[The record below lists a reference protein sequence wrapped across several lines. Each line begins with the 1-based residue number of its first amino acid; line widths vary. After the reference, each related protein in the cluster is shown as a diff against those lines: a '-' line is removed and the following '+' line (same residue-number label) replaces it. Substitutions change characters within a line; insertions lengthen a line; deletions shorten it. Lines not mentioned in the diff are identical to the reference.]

1 MDIAKDY
8 KPDTFEDAGK
18 EIAELAFTGKGYFLS
33 DGYKWRALGEQK
45 GGDQRGHLRIRG
57 HPFAQKVRGA
67 NVLTQKAWGTEVA
80 LRIWGR

>member
-33 DGYKWRALGEQK
+33 DGHK
-45 GGDQRGHLRIRG
+45 
-57 HPFAQKVRGA
+57 
-67 NVLTQKAWGTEVA
+67 
-80 LRIWGR
+80 